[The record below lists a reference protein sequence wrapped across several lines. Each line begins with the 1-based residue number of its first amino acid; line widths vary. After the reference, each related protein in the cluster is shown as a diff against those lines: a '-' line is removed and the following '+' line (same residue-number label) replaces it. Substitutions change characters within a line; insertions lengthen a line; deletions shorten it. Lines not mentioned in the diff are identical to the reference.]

1 MSEEKI
7 FPGFGGR
14 GIITSGIMVGIVA
27 YALYHPAEADRI
39 KLKDITYIQATKPD
53 SSAIQYGFVNPA
65 TIDSIF
71 CQDNDK
77 DGKLETY
84 ISYKGQKYIL
94 KDSADVPSIKK
105 FLHVP
110 PRIE

>member
-14 GIITSGIMVGIVA
+14 GIITSGIMIGIVA
-27 YALYHPAEADRI
+27 CALDNPEADKR

-53 SSAIQYGFVNPA
+53 NSAIQYGFANPES
-65 TIDSIF
+65 IDSIF

-94 KDSADVPSIKK
+94 KDSLDIPSIKR
-105 FLHVP
+105 FLYVP
-110 PRIE
+110 PRVEQ